1 MNYQFPMRSGFAAC
15 GIALWLF
22 CGCGQKTQSTA
33 LLDASELLELIQ
45 DHKPGESKNYVEQD
59 MGRYRVSHALATE
72 GQVLVQFHLFGL
84 VPPQRKD
91 KLAALLPKY
100 EKRIRDAVISLVQR
114 TETEHLTD
122 AGLAYFKAELVSAVN
137 DVLQDRIL
145 AEAVFS
151 DFSID
156 PVGATAWSSP
166 AAEAKPKEGGHGGGG
181 GGHGGHGSH

>member
-1 MNYQFPMRSGFAAC
+1 MDYQLSLRSSFAAC
-15 GIALWLF
+15 GIALWLL

-33 LLDASELLELIQ
+33 LLDTSELLELIQ

-59 MGRYRVSHALATE
+59 MGRFRVSHALATE
-72 GQVLVQFHLFGL
+72 GQVLVQFHLYGL
-84 VPPQRKD
+84 VPPQRKE

-100 EKRIRDAVISLVQR
+100 EKRVRDAVISLVQR

-122 AGLAYFKAELVSAVN
+122 ASLAYFKTELVSSVN
-137 DVLQDRIL
+137 EVLQDRL
-145 AEAVFS
+145 LSDVVFS

-166 AAEAKPKEGGHGGGG
+166 AAEAKPKEGGHGGG
-181 GGHGGHGSH
+181 HGGHGSH